1 MKITFVYHS
10 CFAVE
15 TGSCILVF
23 DYWKDPA
30 GVIPSVLSSPKPV
43 YVFSSHFHEDH
54 FNSEIFRWRERRPVS
69 PDGSRPEVIYI
80 LSKDILR
87 HRRAEKGN
95 ADIWLAKGGRWEDG
109 NVCVTASG
117 VFPFPDG

>member
-30 GVIPSVLSSPKPV
+30 GVIPSVPV
-43 YVFSSHFHEDH
+43 IVGIEG
-54 FNSEIFRWRERRPVS
+54 P
-69 PDGSRPEVIYI
+69 
-80 LSKDILR
+80 
-87 HRRAEKGN
+87 
-95 ADIWLAKGGRWEDG
+95 
-109 NVCVTASG
+109 
-117 VFPFPDG
+117 